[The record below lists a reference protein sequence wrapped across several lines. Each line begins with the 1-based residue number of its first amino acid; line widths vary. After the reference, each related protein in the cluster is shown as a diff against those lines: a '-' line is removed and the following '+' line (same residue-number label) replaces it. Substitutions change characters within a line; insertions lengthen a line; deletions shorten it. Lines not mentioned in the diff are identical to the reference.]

1 MSFKQPTGQEESCR
15 WTLFTRRGCAGTT
28 PEGPRPRPP
37 RAPAGQPPAFSS
49 VQAAVWVP
57 SPRARARQGDVV
69 TEARAHAV
77 DQRPCSPGLGVRG
90 GPARC
95 PKPDFPRRTGQPARE
110 GRRCVSRRF
119 PGPSGPG
126 CQVSVFTALIRLNW
140 PCAGGL
146 HLRTQAADDG
156 LVDGEFWPPR
166 RPLQHLAVLDDSI
179 PEVFIELQKTC
190 THIDNNRKVSLDT
203 AARGRLRQN
212 TGRSPLSLST
222 VPPVALAT
230 PGAQGPLLSSLRI
243 RHLTGPRASSVRCP
257 PAQRAADVQCRDGGL
272 PPCPPRTPH
281 SSPRPERG
289 RARRG
294 RASTHPW
301 IKLSHCCLRTDGGR
315 LSPTSAVCPGRAGAG
330 SSCLSSENMALG
342 SGDEQG

>member
-1 MSFKQPTGQEESCR
+1 MRTQWIS
-15 WTLFTRRGCAGTT
+15 
-28 PEGPRPRPP
+28 
-37 RAPAGQPPAFSS
+37 APA
-49 VQAAVWVP
+49 
-57 SPRARARQGDVV
+57 ARGSGSGVGRP
-69 TEARAHAV
+69 EA
-77 DQRPCSPGLGVRG
+77 PNPTSPGAL
-90 GPARC
+90 AS
-95 PKPDFPRRTGQPARE
+95 QPEE

-166 RPLQHLAVLDDSI
+166 RPLQHLAVLGDSI

-289 RARRG
+289 RALRG

-315 LSPTSAVCPGRAGAG
+315 LSPTSAVCPGRARAG
-330 SSCLSSENMALG
+330 NSCLSSENMALG
-342 SGDEQG
+342 SGDERG

>member
-1 MSFKQPTGQEESCR
+1 MDFIHAARLCR
-15 WTLFTRRGCAGTT
+15 NHPRG
-28 PEGPRPRPP
+28 PEAA
-37 RAPAGQPPAFSS
+37 APAGQPPAFSS

-69 TEARAHAV
+69 MEARAHAV

-203 AARGRLRQN
+203 TRAHAAARGRFRQN

-230 PGAQGPLLSSLRI
+230 PVIPPDTASNWPPGLECQVSPSTAGSGRAVPRWGAPTLSAPHPTLQSP
-243 RHLTGPRASSVRCP
+243 PRA
-257 PAQRAADVQCRDGGL
+257 
-272 PPCPPRTPH
+272 
-281 SSPRPERG
+281 RPG
-289 RARRG
+289 
-294 RASTHPW
+294 P
-301 IKLSHCCLRTDGGR
+301 
-315 LSPTSAVCPGRAGAG
+315 
-330 SSCLSSENMALG
+330 
-342 SGDEQG
+342 

>member
-140 PCAGGL
+140 PCAGGDYIFG
-146 HLRTQAADDG
+146 LRLPMTG
-156 LVDGEFWPPR
+156 LLMENSGHHD
-166 RPLQHLAVLDDSI
+166 A
-179 PEVFIELQKTC
+179 
-190 THIDNNRKVSLDT
+190 
-203 AARGRLRQN
+203 
-212 TGRSPLSLST
+212 
-222 VPPVALAT
+222 
-230 PGAQGPLLSSLRI
+230 LSSTL
-243 RHLTGPRASSVRCP
+243 LFWMTAF
-257 PAQRAADVQCRDGGL
+257 QRFL
-272 PPCPPRTPH
+272 
-281 SSPRPERG
+281 
-289 RARRG
+289 
-294 RASTHPW
+294 
-301 IKLSHCCLRTDGGR
+301 
-315 LSPTSAVCPGRAGAG
+315 
-330 SSCLSSENMALG
+330 
-342 SGDEQG
+342 

>member
-1 MSFKQPTGQEESCR
+1 MR
-15 WTLFTRRGCAGTT
+15 
-28 PEGPRPRPP
+28 
-37 RAPAGQPPAFSS
+37 
-49 VQAAVWVP
+49 
-57 SPRARARQGDVV
+57 
-69 TEARAHAV
+69 
-77 DQRPCSPGLGVRG
+77 
-90 GPARC
+90 
-95 PKPDFPRRTGQPARE
+95 
-110 GRRCVSRRF
+110 
-119 PGPSGPG
+119 
-126 CQVSVFTALIRLNW
+126 
-140 PCAGGL
+140 GGL

-315 LSPTSAVCPGRAGAG
+315 LPPRPLSVQAEPERAAAASAVRTWPWGQGTSRGDSCPSADSWETSGSG
-330 SSCLSSENMALG
+330 SSTLKCHGPVAIQERPRNTTSRRC
-342 SGDEQG
+342 